1 MAKRQL
7 DKAIEQIDGEI
18 AVLQAARTRLVQQ
31 RDEQDAKRV
40 GRSATTG
47 LGNGEMVGS
56 RE

>member
-31 RDEQDAKRV
+31 RDEQVAKR
-40 GRSATTG
+40 AKPTTEDAG
-47 LGNGEMVGS
+47 A
-56 RE
+56 